1 MVYSLFEN
9 NNKEKNLEV
18 IRGEMGIYIRRPKP
32 SNSTMTPILL
42 NVWVFVKDGLGGGW
56 RIYNVSSRST
66 LLSISFKDQFKNK

>member
-32 SNSTMTPILL
+32 SNSTMTPSLL
-42 NVWVFVKDGLGGGW
+42 NVWVFVKDGLGFGW